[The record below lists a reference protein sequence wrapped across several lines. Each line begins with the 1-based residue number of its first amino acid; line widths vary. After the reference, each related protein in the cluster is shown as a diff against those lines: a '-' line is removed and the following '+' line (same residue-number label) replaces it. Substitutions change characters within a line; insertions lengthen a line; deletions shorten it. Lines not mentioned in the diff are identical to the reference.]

1 MAQQKIPSRT
11 PAQPLKFVISVTAVA
26 ATLGGW
32 ALLAS
37 RHSPA
42 GAAQTAE
49 AVPNAVSAA
58 PAWLLEPPVIPTV
71 QPLVISDGQRPA
83 PGTAGSAQVPGA
95 LYQRGTPAV
104 VRRPAPIVV
113 TRSSR

>member
-1 MAQQKIPSRT
+1 MAQQKVPSRT
-11 PAQPLKFVISVTAVA
+11 PAQPLKLVISVTAVA

-37 RHSPA
+37 RDAPA

-49 AVPNAVSAA
+49 AVPTAVSAV
-58 PAWLLEPPVIPTV
+58 PAWLLAPPAIPTI
-71 QPLVISDGQRPA
+71 QPLVLAGAQQPA
-83 PGTAGSAQVPGA
+83 AGAAGSAQIPGA
-95 LYQRGTPAV
+95 LRQAGVPAV
-104 VRRPAPIVV
+104 VARPAPIVV